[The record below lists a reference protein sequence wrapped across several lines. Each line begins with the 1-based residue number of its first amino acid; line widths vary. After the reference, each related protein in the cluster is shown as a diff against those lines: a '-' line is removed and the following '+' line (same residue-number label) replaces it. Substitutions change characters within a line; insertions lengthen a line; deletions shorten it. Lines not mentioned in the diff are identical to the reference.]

1 MMDRIT
7 KRNSPDT
14 SFLPEDYLQQKAE
27 RRTIFISLVLCV
39 LVFAGVIAAFFVTNQ
54 RWNDFRHYTK
64 QVNIRYQSS
73 AAAIEQLKQVED
85 QKVTLL
91 EKAELTTA
99 LIERVPKS
107 ILFAEIINRMPKH
120 RPLLE
125 LELKS
130 QRQDKPIT
138 VRKRAVES
146 EDKGKSMVSK
156 KSRSSRSGRK
166 SPADEAPTI
175 TAPRFETRV
184 TLVGVAPTHSD
195 VAKFVSEL
203 QKCEL
208 LGAVELRFSEST
220 IVNDHEVYKFRL
232 EATVPTN
239 ADARQIEVLETPRMD
254 IFVIEDSLEIMGG
267 KQPEK
272 PVADAGK
279 DN

>member
-120 RPLLE
+120 MTLLE

-138 VRKRAVES
+138 VRKRAMQELERSNRELEQFAYVAS
-146 EDKGKSMVSK
+146 HDLSGNPLRDAPRRSPRGTATGRARSARPRRG
-156 KSRSSRSGRK
+156 SPRRPSRCSGRSSRSCRGCSWARRRRSADPGGASSARDRWRARRAWC
-166 SPADEAPTI
+166 SPW
-175 TAPRFETRV
+175 R
-184 TLVGVAPTHSD
+184 
-195 VAKFVSEL
+195 
-203 QKCEL
+203 
-208 LGAVELRFSEST
+208 
-220 IVNDHEVYKFRL
+220 
-232 EATVPTN
+232 
-239 ADARQIEVLETPRMD
+239 
-254 IFVIEDSLEIMGG
+254 
-267 KQPEK
+267 
-272 PVADAGK
+272 
-279 DN
+279 